1 MRALA
6 LIAAI
11 GLGWGC
17 SGKASGED
25 GGGDDDTL
33 PPDPKGWS
41 ILVDMAGTDR
51 FVDPLDSATW
61 PVSGV
66 ARTSDGLASVTVAGA
81 DTPFDPDGA
90 FAADVT
96 LSMTPGLVPVAV
108 RVTDESGHVRK
119 ADRTLLAARFLPDAE
134 HNPKAASLVLDNA
147 LLASMSGGIAGQAGD
162 VNVAAE
168 ILARPYL
175 SQDSQC
181 ATWPV
186 QARQGTVAVELKQ
199 DQGNL
204 WLHIRIPNLYVY
216 FEGECQ
222 GLLRTIPLAG
232 EMAGTIDVWT
242 RLTPKAAG
250 ATCLTA
256 FDHTAPQVTIA
267 NWGFGVWGTG
277 GPLQNWMVDAFS
289 GSKKQEAYDQLVGQV
304 GQRSD
309 QLLTQKLA
317 NISVFDK
324 TSTLDLLGKQVAMHL
339 CLGGLDKVGTTLVA
353 RIAAQAT
360 GAGTKEAPGTPQID
374 GAVPAVPAKEL
385 LLDANL
391 VGQLLFAS
399 WKDGGMTRA
408 APDTD
413 ISVLAILTP
422 QLQDHFSTSMAQI
435 TVDAELPPVVTAT
448 PMGPSDLQVELGDMM
463 VDISLEGQ
471 RVFRFGVNL
480 TLLLDLVPMQ
490 GKLVPTVVDTHSK
503 VVLLDE
509 LYDGPDDALE
519 TAIGVKIGGT
529 AAALLGTSTAIA
541 LPDLPGLGAPMDV
554 SPDAGGRFLHV
565 KLQ

>member
-6 LIAAI
+6 SIALALCASI
-11 GLGWGC
+11 GC
-17 SGKASGED
+17 SGKTTAEDEGED
-25 GGGDDDTL
+25 EL
-33 PPDPKGWS
+33 PPDPKGWT
-41 ILVDMAGTDR
+41 IDVDLAGTDR
-51 FVDPLDSATW
+51 FVQPVDSATW
-61 PVSGV
+61 PVAGV
-66 ARTSDGLASVTVAGA
+66 ARASDGVASVTVAGA
-81 DTPFDPDGA
+81 DAPLDADGA
-90 FAADVT
+90 FAADVA
-96 LSMTPGLVPVAV
+96 LPMTPGLTPVAI
-108 RVTDESGHVRK
+108 RVTDASGHVRK
-119 ADRTLLAARFLPDAE
+119 ADRTLLASRFLADGE
-134 HNPKAASLVLDNA
+134 HNTKAASLVLDNA
-147 LLASMSGGIAGQAGD
+147 LLASMSSGIAGQAAD

-204 WLHIRIPNLYVY
+204 WLHIRVPNLYVY

-222 GLLRTIPLAG
+222 GLLRMIPLAG
-232 EMAGTIDVWT
+232 EMAGTIDIWT
-242 RLTPKAAG
+242 RLTPKASG

-256 FDHTAPQVTIA
+256 FNHTTPQVTIA
-267 NWGFGVWGTG
+267 GWQFGVWGTG
-277 GPLQNWMVDAFS
+277 GPLQNWMIDAFS
-289 GSKKQEAYDQLVGQV
+289 GSKKQEAHDQLVGQV
-304 GQRSD
+304 GQKAN
-309 QLLTQKLA
+309 QMLGAKLA

-339 CLGGLDKVGTTLVA
+339 CLGGLDKVGTSLVA
-353 RIAAQAT
+353 RIAAQAS
-360 GAGTKEAPGTPQID
+360 GAGTREAPGTPQID
-374 GAVPAVPAKEL
+374 GAVPQVPAKEL

-391 VGQLLFAS
+391 VGQLLFAA
-399 WKDGGMTRA
+399 WKDGGMSRA

-413 ISVLAILTP
+413 ISVLQILVP
-422 QLQDHFSTSMAQI
+422 ALQDHFSTSMAQI

-448 PMGPSDLQVELGDMM
+448 PMGPSDLKVELGDLM
-463 VDISLEGQ
+463 VDISLEGT

-480 TLLLDLVPMQ
+480 TLLLDLVPMA
-490 GKLVPTVVDTHSK
+490 GKLVPTVIETSSK

-529 AAALLGTSTAIA
+529 AAELLGTSTAIA
-541 LPDLPGLGAPMDV
+541 LPDLPGLGAPAAV
-554 SPDAGGRFLHV
+554 TPDAGGRFLRV
-565 KLQ
+565 MLQ

>member
-6 LIAAI
+6 SFALIVGVVGGA
-11 GLGWGC
+11 C
-17 SGKASGED
+17 SGKTTGEE
-25 GGGDDDTL
+25 GDDDTL

-41 ILVDMAGTDR
+41 ILVDMSPTDR
-51 FVDPLDSATW
+51 FVQPMDSATW
-61 PVSGV
+61 PVAGV
-66 ARTSDGLASVTVAGA
+66 ARASDGVASVTVAGT
-81 DTPFDPDGA
+81 DTPLDGDGA
-90 FAADVT
+90 FAADVAV
-96 LSMTPGLVPVAV
+96 MPGLVPVTV
-108 RVTDESGHVRK
+108 RVTDDNGHVRK
-119 ADRTLLAARFLPDAE
+119 ADRTLLASRFLPDTD
-134 HNPKAASLVLDNA
+134 HNTKAASLVLDNT
-147 LLASMSGGIAGQAGD
+147 LLASMSSGIVGQAGD

-222 GLLRTIPLAG
+222 GLIRMIPLAG

-242 RLTPKAAG
+242 RLSPKATD
-250 ATCLTA
+250 ATCLSA
-256 FDHTAPQVTIA
+256 FGHTAPQVSIA
-267 NWGFGVWGTG
+267 GWGFNVWGTG

-360 GAGTKEAPGTPQID
+360 GAGTKDAPGTPQID

-413 ISVLAILTP
+413 ISVLQILTP
-422 QLQDHFSTSMAQI
+422 QLQDRFSTSMAQI

-448 PMGPSDLQVELGDMM
+448 PTGPADLKVEMGDLM
-463 VDISLEGQ
+463 VDISLEGT

-490 GKLVPTVVDTHSK
+490 GKLVPTVVETSSK

-541 LPDLPGLGAPMDV
+541 LPDLPGLGAPMAV